1 MNFND
6 LQLKRALS
14 AALLVLL
21 LDVLGMTQGYAQPT
35 GAINGLFSV
44 AAGQQV
50 YFSQG
55 NLQFQAS
62 TGTWRFAE
70 HQWDYVGGTQYGS
83 NPYNGTVSGSSN
95 NLISPTY
102 SGWIDLFG
110 YGTSGWNSG
119 VVCYQPWSDTATLSN
134 VEYLSENLV
143 GDYANADWGVYNPIS
158 NGGNQPGLWRTLTIA
173 EWSYLINSRPG
184 IRYARAT
191 VNGVCGVILL
201 PDGWNEATYSLDKTN
216 KPSASYGA
224 NIVSATDWNNVLEA
238 NGAVFFPCGG
248 VRGSTQ
254 VSSVNSF
261 GHYWSSNAHQMFWF
275 YYASTGSP
283 QNWTGTVSYLP
294 SYGLSVRLV
303 YNTTQISS
311 CSISVSANPSSGGTV
326 SGGGTY
332 QYGSNCT
339 VTATANSGYVF
350 LNWMEDGNVASTSA
364 SYSFTVSGNRTLLA
378 NFVYSGGGSHEYIDL
393 GLPSGVQWATCN
405 VGANSPELSG
415 DYFAWGETQP
425 KDIYTWNTYQYSMGS
440 MTQLTKYCNKTNY
453 GYNGFTDD
461 LTVLLPQDDAA
472 TINWGLDWR
481 MPTQEEWQELIDNTV
496 ITWTTLNGVSGRSFT
511 ASNGNSLFLPA
522 SGYCYDNSIYS
533 TGNYCYYWSSS
544 LYTVSPYDAWALN
557 SNSNNCYM
565 NTSNRH
571 CGHPVRAVHSD
582 AQNIFVVSATA
593 SPSNGGLVSGDGIYQ
608 QGTDCT
614 VTATANSDYTFTSW
628 TENGTVVSTNAS
640 YTFTVTGNRTLV
652 ANFTANPVNYNIN
665 VLANPSNGGTVSGG
679 GSYQESS
686 NCTVTATA
694 NSGYTFTNW
703 TENGNQVS
711 TNASYTFTVTGNR
724 TLVANF
730 TANPVNYNIN
740 VSANPS
746 NGGTVSG
753 GGSYQEGSG
762 CTVTATANSGYT
774 FTNWTENGNVVSTNA
789 SYMFTV
795 TGNRNLV
802 ANFEEITQYIQFDL
816 NDSYGDGWTGNY
828 LVVGYGDRVSEQ
840 LTISSGSSA
849 SYMLQIP
856 NGSHV
861 TLTWI
866 MGSYPSDC
874 SFTVSYPNGNVI
886 YMGANMNA
894 SFIFEFDV
902 DYNGMPTSTFGI
914 TVSANPSAGGSVN
927 GAGNFNCGS
936 SCTVTATANSG
947 YTFSNW
953 SENGNQVSTNAS
965 YTFTV
970 TGDRTLVANFTANPV
985 NYTIGVSA
993 NPSNGGTVSGGGS
1006 YQEGSDCTV
1015 TATANSGYTFSNWSE
1030 NGEVVSTE
1038 ATYTFTVTGD
1048 RTLVANFTANPVY
1061 YTVNVS
1067 ANPSGGGNVIG
1078 GGTYQQGQT
1087 CTLTATANTGYTFTN
1102 WTENG
1107 EVVST
1112 NATYT
1117 FTVSGNRTLV
1127 ANFNQ
1132 NGGGG
1137 SGNTPTGAINGK
1149 FSVSE
1154 DNLVYFSQGNLQYKA
1169 STDTWK
1175 FAENQ
1180 WDMIGSENS
1189 NISEN
1194 YAGWIDLFGW
1204 GTSGYNHGAICY
1216 QPWST
1221 STINTSPINNYCAY
1235 GNYQYNL
1242 YDQTGQAD
1250 WGYNPIS
1257 NGGNTTN
1264 QWRTLTQTEWNY
1276 LFNTRITVSGIRYAK
1291 ANVNNVNGVILLP
1304 DDWSSSIYSLS
1315 NTNTDNASF
1324 SSNTITASQWNILE
1338 QAGAVFLPAAGY
1350 RYLTYV
1356 YHVGSYGH
1364 YWSASYGNSDGAYE
1378 LTFRDSYL
1386 FTAYGNDNRCYGYSV
1401 RLARVA
1407 ENYSY
1412 SINAVANPTEGGE
1425 VSGVGTYEE
1434 GAECSLT
1441 ATPNE
1446 GYIFVNWTMNG
1457 EEVSTEA
1464 IYSFT
1469 VTEDAAFVANFES
1482 SAITQTTSLDEGW
1495 NWWSCYVD
1503 LEGIDGLGQIE
1514 ASLGDNGVMIK
1525 SRNDG
1530 FDANYGSMWVGSL
1543 DSINNGS
1550 SYLILTN
1557 AACEITVTGVA
1568 ATPSAH
1574 SITLSPGWNWIG
1586 YPCVTPMSISEA
1598 LSGLTPLENDLLKSR
1613 ESFAV
1618 YTPGIGWLGTL
1629 STITPGIGLMF
1640 ESHNTSP
1647 VTLTYPNPSKSEAL
1661 LENIT
1666 ARDNHWE
1673 PEMQGYAQNMS
1684 VMAIVELE
1692 GEELESG
1699 QYELAAFSN
1708 GECRGSARLMY
1719 VEPIHKYMAFLTVYG
1734 EGGEELGF
1742 GLYDAMS
1749 GAETYDS
1756 GESLVFEA
1764 NAVVGAVAVPFVV
1777 RFGGM
1782 TGMDE
1787 FGRHIHLFPN
1797 PVGRGENVS
1806 LGMAAEDFGEVQIEV
1821 INALGAVVSMETSTK
1836 QPVSI
1841 KAPDVAGAYTL
1852 RITVKGKGT
1861 CYRKL
1866 VVR

>member
-14 AALLVLL
+14 AVLLVLL

-35 GAINGLFSV
+35 GAINGLFSI
-44 AAGQQV
+44 AGGQQV
-50 YFSQG
+50 YFSRG
-55 NLQFQAS
+55 NLQYQAS
-62 TGTWRFAE
+62 TNTWRFAE

-565 NTSNRH
+565 NTFNRH

-628 TENGTVVSTNAS
+628 SENGTV
-640 YTFTVTGNRTLV
+640 
-652 ANFTANPVNYNIN
+652 
-665 VLANPSNGGTVSGG
+665 
-679 GSYQESS
+679 
-686 NCTVTATA
+686 
-694 NSGYTFTNW
+694 
-703 TENGNQVS
+703 VS

-746 NGGTVSG
+746 NGGSVSG
-753 GGSYQEGSG
+753 GGSYQEGSN

-774 FTNWTENGNVVSTNA
+774 FSYWTENGTMVSTNA
-789 SYMFTV
+789 SYTFTV

-866 MGSYPSDC
+866 MGSYTNEC

-886 YMGANMNA
+886 YMGANMNS
-894 SFIFEFDV
+894 SFMFEFDV

-970 TGDRTLVANFTANPV
+970 TGNRTLVANFTANPA

-993 NPSNGGTVSGGGS
+993 NPSNGGTVS
-1006 YQEGSDCTV
+1006 
-1015 TATANSGYTFSNWSE
+1015 
-1030 NGEVVSTE
+1030 
-1038 ATYTFTVTGD
+1038 
-1048 RTLVANFTANPVY
+1048 
-1061 YTVNVS
+1061 
-1067 ANPSGGGNVIG
+1067 G

-1495 NWWSCYVD
+1495 NWWSCYVELSD
-1503 LEGIDGLGQIE
+1503 IDGLGQME
-1514 ASLGDNGVMIK
+1514 ESLGDNGIMIK

-1530 FDANYGSMWVGSL
+1530 FIVNSYGMWLGQLSTV
-1543 DSINNGS
+1543 NNES
-1550 SYLILTN
+1550 TYFIQTS
-1557 AACEITVTGVA
+1557 AACDMTVTGNA

-1574 SITLSPGWNWIG
+1574 PITLSPGWNWIG
-1586 YPCVTPMSISEA
+1586 YPCTTPMSVSDA
-1598 LSGLTPLENDLLKSR
+1598 MSGLTPMADDLLKSR

-1629 STITPGIGLMF
+1629 STITPGMGLMF

-1647 VTLTYPNPSKSEAL
+1647 VTLTYPNPSKSRAL

-1684 VMAIVELE
+1684 VMATVELE

-1708 GECRGSARLMY
+1708 GECRGSAKLMY
-1719 VEPIHKYMAFLTVYG
+1719 VEPIDKYMAFLTVYG

-1742 GLYDAMS
+1742 GLYDALS